1 MNIFVTN
8 SDPIIA
14 AQELCDKHVRSKM
27 QIEGAIMLSN
37 SFTQEQLNYAPKT
50 KTGKVRKTGKGY
62 SKHQCT
68 LWAKESRENFMWLV
82 EHTLEMFNE
91 RNFRW
96 PDSDQH
102 FTYEFIKWCKDNK
115 DKTIHTSNV
124 MTPFTVAISPDS
136 NCRKIPGFNNLSV
149 IDQYRLYI
157 KLDKPFAT
165 WTKRKK
171 PNWY

>member
-1 MNIFVTN
+1 MNIFITN
-8 SDPIIA
+8 TDPIIA
-14 AQELCDKHVRSKM
+14 AQDLCDKHIRSKM
-27 QIEGAIMLSN
+27 IIEGSIMLSN

-50 KTGKVRKTGKGY
+50 KTGKTRKTGKGY
-62 SKHQCT
+62 AKHQCT

-102 FTYEFIKWCKDNK
+102 FTYDFIKWCKDNK
-115 DKTIHTSNV
+115 DKTTHKNNNL
-124 MTPFTVAISPDS
+124 TPFVTAISADS
-136 NCRKIPGFNNLSV
+136 ECRKITNFDNLSV
-149 IDQYRLYI
+149 VDQYRLYI
-157 KLDKPFAT
+157 KHDKSFAT
-165 WTKRKK
+165 WTKRNK